1 MKNMLV
7 VHNVTSQHSHPFSP
21 QLGKVL
27 KVYEEVSVRYSQLAQ
42 STVQA
47 GLALCQEGEPASWF
61 SVNLWRI
68 IVNKAI
74 NVNQQTR

>member
-1 MKNMLV
+1 M
-7 VHNVTSQHSHPFSP
+7 
-21 QLGKVL
+21 
-27 KVYEEVSVRYSQLAQ
+27 YEEVSVRYSQLAQ